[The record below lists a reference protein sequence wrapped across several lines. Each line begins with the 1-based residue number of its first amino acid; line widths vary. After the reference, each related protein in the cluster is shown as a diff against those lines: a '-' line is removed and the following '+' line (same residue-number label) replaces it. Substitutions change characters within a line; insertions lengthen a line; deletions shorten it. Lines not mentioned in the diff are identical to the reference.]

1 MALAPLPRAEV
12 EPALDKGFAAL
23 AWRASPGPVAGV
35 PSGGAAEQS
44 PERPVETSTTAT
56 LFHIVEHHWVEKNYE
71 VTFSQILILFCDESD
86 GKIRVQVER

>member
-1 MALAPLPRAEV
+1 MYYPLQELRPYLSPSSRSLRASYDLPPSDVCATLRRVALAPLPRAEV

-44 PERPVETSTTAT
+44 PERPVEVS
-56 LFHIVEHHWVEKNYE
+56 H
-71 VTFSQILILFCDESD
+71 
-86 GKIRVQVER
+86 